1 MTSGPEAEV
10 DQLLQLLQ
18 STSNAGRSQAEAQLE
33 AWCQNPSF
41 LRVLMTRCHHA
52 PTIGSRQ
59 LAATILSW
67 RRGSVALYRF
77 VLLSA
82 DATSLDPPRDLGVKI
97 GLYFCFMF
105 VLTRNL
111 LFYLRDER
119 PCGPGDVEEEI
130 ALLSGYALAL
140 VLFLGTACLAQDAW
154 VSAVR
159 AGGFSSPLTG
169 PAAGCLHSGVAR
181 SAAGTDVLVR
191 EEETSF
197 ERREVQAP
205 ASTTLGFHDEGQ
217 KDEFKWNL
225 LVFALFLAYALCD
238 LDKVNLSVAI
248 LPIQDRFGL
257 SEADVGT
264 ASSSFFWGYMLTQLP
279 GAMLIQQLPGGAATV
294 LGLGVFIQSVG
305 TTCTAALEYVTD
317 SQVALAVLCASRALV
332 GLGEGLGVP
341 AIGAS
346 LGQLPNDRR
355 SSGTS
360 VVYSGST
367 TGVGLGLLAC
377 PFLIQ
382 HFGWPFVFWAFASAG
397 LVWTGWWAFI
407 CADQQ
412 ESEDKTTEGAV
423 PWKEIL
429 RNKGVWSVVACHAM
443 SNVAFYSLL
452 TWMPTFFSKGAGL
465 SIEAAGFCAFL
476 PYLFG
481 ALASPLVGQLAD
493 KLLKDGWEVS
503 FLRRVFQ
510 GVAFFGGAI
519 CMLLNAFLGPSL
531 GTVGQVALLVA
542 ATTLKSADRAGLFC
556 THADLSPRYA
566 GALLALSTTAGAIAP
581 IPDMVNALSRA
592 MKLGCAEVIEFI
604 GKLIDETGSF
614 GLGLFAP
621 LIDGFSDCQ
630 VSGTS
635 SFTARC
641 QSPLRRFSGV

>member
-1 MTSGPEAEV
+1 MSARPTHGSLRRRS
-10 DQLLQLLQ
+10 LLGWTL
-18 STSNAGRSQAEAQLE
+18 
-33 AWCQNPSF
+33 
-41 LRVLMTRCHHA
+41 V
-52 PTIGSRQ
+52 
-59 LAATILSW
+59 
-67 RRGSVALYRF
+67 
-77 VLLSA
+77 
-82 DATSLDPPRDLGVKI
+82 
-97 GLYFCFMF
+97 
-105 VLTRNL
+105 
-111 LFYLRDER
+111 
-119 PCGPGDVEEEI
+119 
-130 ALLSGYALAL
+130 LAL
-140 VLFLGTACLAQDAW
+140 VLRTACWAQDAW
-154 VSAVR
+154 VSPLSAGFAASAGRAAV
-159 AGGFSSPLTG
+159 SPQ
-169 PAAGCLHSGVAR
+169 SGVAL
-181 SAAGTDVLVR
+181 SAVGAEVLVR

-205 ASTTLGFHDEGQ
+205 GTSPIELQEEGQ
-217 KDEFKWNL
+217 KQNEFKWNL

-279 GAMLIQQLPGGAATV
+279 GAMLIQRLPGGAATV
-294 LGLGVFIQSVG
+294 LGIGVFIQSVG
-305 TTCTAALEYVTD
+305 TTCTAALDYVAD
-317 SQVALAVLCASRALV
+317 SKVALGVLCASRALV

-346 LGQLPNDRR
+346 LGRLPDERR

-360 VVYSGST
+360 VVFAGST

-377 PFLIQ
+377 PFLIEQ
-382 HFGWPFVFWAFASAG
+382 FGWPFVFWAFASAG

-407 CADQQ
+407 SRDQNT
-412 ESEDKTTEGAV
+412 ETKEREGAV

-429 RNKGVWSVVACHAM
+429 QSKGVWSVVACHSM

-465 SIEAAGFCAFL
+465 SMEAAGVCAFL

-493 KLLKDGWEVS
+493 KLLKDGWDVS
-503 FLRRVFQ
+503 SLRRVFQ
-510 GVAFFGGAI
+510 GTAFFGGAV

-566 GALLALSTTAGAIAP
+566 GALLALSSTAGAIAP
-581 IPDMVNALSRA
+581 IP
-592 MKLGCAEVIEFI
+592 VIEFI

-614 GLGLFAP
+614 GWGLFVPIAIAQIIGG
-621 LIDGFSDCQ
+621 LVYVTTADCERQ
-630 VSGTS
+630 E
-635 SFTARC
+635 FDN
-641 QSPLRRFSGV
+641 L